1 MQKEAYAK
9 CAELLK
15 KAEVLTERDGAGRA
29 VTHNNWACL
38 MRQQGKLNV
47 ALAHL
52 RKALALEESLP
63 KEKAAAGATTS
74 TPSSTIADTH
84 LNICAVLSQLHRH
97 TDALVHAKSAL
108 DLLQEEVFGGLSERA
123 AKAPGGL
130 VQAARMAG
138 VTADRVASLCIAYH
152 NFGVECEF
160 ERTFTPALQAYTK
173 GFELAKAFLGAEHG
187 VTVAIQESQVAAAKT
202 IKLEAIKAKKELAAK
217 EAAAASAAVAAIG
230 GGEGGGGGG
239 KK

>member
-1 MQKEAYAK
+1 MQKESYAK
-9 CAELLK
+9 CSELLK
-15 KAEVLTERDGAGRA
+15 KAEVLTERDVAGRA

-63 KEKAAAGATTS
+63 KEK
-74 TPSSTIADTH
+74 PSGYPTIADTH
-84 LNICAVLSQLHRH
+84 LNICAVLSQMHRH
-97 TDALVHAKSAL
+97 ADALVHAKSAL
-108 DLLQEEVFGGLSERA
+108 DMLQEEVFGGLSDRA

-130 VQAARMAG
+130 VQAAKTAG
-138 VTADRVASLCIAYH
+138 IKPDLVASLCIAYH

-160 ERTFTPALQAYTK
+160 ERAFTPALQAYTK
-173 GFELAKAFLGAEHG
+173 GYELAKAFLGEDHG
-187 VTVAIQESQVAAAKT
+187 VTSAVKESQVAAAKT
-202 IKLEAIKAKKELAAK
+202 IKLESIKAKKELAAK
-217 EAAAASAAVAAIG
+217 EAAAAAAAVANIGASG
-230 GGEGGGGGG
+230 GGGSGVGGG